1 MSARSLLRGVGRIA
15 GYTWAGPATLLGLA
29 VAAVALACGARGRS
43 ERGVLEVCGG
53 RLATWLA
60 RLPGVRHFEAVTLGH
75 VVLADSR
82 QALERQRAHERAH
95 VRQFERWGV
104 LLLPL
109 YVTAAAVE
117 VLRGRH
123 PHRDNL
129 FERQA
134 RAAEGI
140 PCGSQ
145 ES

>member
-15 GYTWAGPATLLGLA
+15 GYAWAGPATLLGLA

-75 VVLADSR
+75 VVLADSHV
-82 QALERQRAHERAH
+82 ALDRQRRHERAH

-104 LLLPL
+104 LLLPM
-109 YVTAAAVE
+109 YVVVGVFEA
-117 VLRGRH
+117 LRGRH
-123 PHRDNL
+123 PYRDNF
-129 FERQA
+129 FEREA
-134 RAAEGI
+134 RAAE
-140 PCGSQ
+140 SVAD
-145 ES
+145 